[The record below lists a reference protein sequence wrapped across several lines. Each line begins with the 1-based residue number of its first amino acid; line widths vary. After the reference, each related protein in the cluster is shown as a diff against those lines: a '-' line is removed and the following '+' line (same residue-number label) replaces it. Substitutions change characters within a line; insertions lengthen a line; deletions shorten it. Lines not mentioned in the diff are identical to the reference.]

1 MCMLTIQVRI
11 PSAFYLEKLR
21 VKGVKLYSDALKIQ
35 AAKITPFLVYE
46 VFPNLISIETNKK
59 HNQRERLVRGYRQHI
74 SSKIII
80 FPYHRKYKR
89 GSCYL
94 FQLDKNLQLN
104 LE

>member
-1 MCMLTIQVRI
+1 MFGSSHLSR
-11 PSAFYLEKLR
+11 L
-21 VKGVKLYSDALKIQ
+21 
-35 AAKITPFLVYE
+35 
-46 VFPNLISIETNKK
+46 NLLHDTSLFVMSYTNKE

-80 FPYHRKYKR
+80 FPYHHKHKR

-104 LE
+104 L